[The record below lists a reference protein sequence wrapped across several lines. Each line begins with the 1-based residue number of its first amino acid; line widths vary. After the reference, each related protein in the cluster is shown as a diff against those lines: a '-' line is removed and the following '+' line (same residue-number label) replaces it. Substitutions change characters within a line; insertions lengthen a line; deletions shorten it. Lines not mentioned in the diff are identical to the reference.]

1 MLIFFVSWPEGLSYD
16 RRIRSSVEHLA
27 TSISGIAYYPRLK
40 GIAYMT
46 LLIRL
51 V

>member
-16 RRIRSSVEHLA
+16 RRIRSSVKHLA
-27 TSISGIAYYPRLK
+27 TSISGITYYPRLK
-40 GIAYMT
+40 GITYRT
-46 LLIRL
+46 LLIGL